1 MQENINNTKEIIV
14 DGSLISTKEEFF
26 ETLKRQLGEDIL
38 IGNNLDALHDA
49 LTSISHSVDITV
61 LMRPMLEH
69 NLGSYWDKI
78 YRVIMDSLDENY
90 NLSISFDDEDC
101 EL

>member
-1 MQENINNTKEIIV
+1 MQDKIKKTKEIIV
-14 DGSLISTKEEFF
+14 DGSLISDREEFF
-26 ETLKRQLGEDIL
+26 ETLKRQLSGDIL

-49 LTSISHSVDITV
+49 LTSISHSINITV

-90 NLSISFDDEDC
+90 NLSVSFDDEDC